1 MEFVRNSDL
10 DLPSDS
16 REKFVQG
23 FNIGTVGLAWTLFV
37 FSAFKYEGVDWF
49 YWLLF
54 TRVFAVLLGA
64 ACLVLWIFRR
74 EKGYQH
80 IDTIFL
86 ITSLYIQGSHGALEA
101 SDSKEF
107 YSYTG
112 IIFLM
117 VALSFRGSFNAWL
130 TRILPISLVP
140 ILVPLFFKSRSM
152 VNSLGGF
159 VDNFSLVIAGV
170 AVGSVVAR
178 INATK
183 HLALRNYVRSQNE
196 LLEERRKALEYQEQ
210 VGRRIQ
216 LELEKARKRIEEE
229 SRFYAMGKLAAQL
242 AHDIRSPLAA
252 LDSVAN
258 TSEPRNGEQGKILR
272 HVAGRIRDIANQL
285 IQTGSV
291 VSGVGSQDCIREN
304 EGVLIEHVANLIETL
319 LSEKRLQYSSRAEIR
334 IEHEEM
340 AGTYGLFC
348 QVRAAEFKRVLS
360 NLIDN
365 AVEAIRG
372 SGQVLIQL
380 FQQERKILIKVI
392 DSGVGIPD
400 ELLPRLAEP
409 GVTFG
414 KLNGSGLGLHHA
426 RRAVGAWGGVLKI
439 ESQLGTGTTVSIIL
453 PKAEP
458 PNWFLQ
464 ELEVPSEGH
473 IIVTDDDSCIH
484 AFWRKRFSAKECGLL
499 NAEIVDCS
507 RPDVLKKWVMENALL
522 VERTRFLV
530 DFEFSGCAETGISLI
545 EDLGIAQQSV
555 LVTSRFDEAAVLE
568 DCGRLGIRILPK
580 PFVSAVPIMI
590 VPADVYS
597 SGTLESMVRGT
608 RQSVG
613 PV

>member
-1 MEFVRNSDL
+1 MEFVQNSDL
-10 DLPSDS
+10 GLLPDT

-37 FSAFKYEGVDWF
+37 FSAFKYEEVEWF
-49 YWLLF
+49 HWLLF
-54 TRVFAVLLGA
+54 TRVFAVFLALV
-64 ACLVLWIFRR
+64 CLVLWFFR
-74 EKGYQH
+74 KGKNYQN

-86 ITSLYIQGSHGALEA
+86 IVSLYIQGSHGALES

-117 VALSFRGSFNAWL
+117 VALSFRGSFKAWL
-130 TRILPISLVP
+130 TRILPISLLP
-140 ILVPLFFKSRSM
+140 ILVPLFFKNRSM
-152 VNSLGGF
+152 VDSVGSF

-170 AVGSVVAR
+170 ALGSVVAR

-183 HLALRNYVRSQNE
+183 HLALRNYVRAQNE
-196 LLEERRKALEYQEQ
+196 LLEERRKALEYQES

-216 LELEKARKRIEEE
+216 LELEKVRKRIEEE

-258 TSEPRNGEQGKILR
+258 TSEPSNGEQGKILR
-272 HVAGRIRDIANQL
+272 NVAGRIRDIANQL

-291 VSGVGSQDCIREN
+291 VSGMGFQNSIREN
-304 EGVLIEHVANLIETL
+304 ERVVTENVASLIETL
-319 LSEKRLQYSSRAEIR
+319 LSEKRLQYSSNATIR
-334 IEHEEM
+334 IEHEVM
-340 AGTYGLFC
+340 AGSYGLFC
-348 QVRAAEFKRVLS
+348 LVKAAEFKRVLS

-372 SGQVLIQL
+372 SGQVLVRLSQH
-380 FQQERKILIKVI
+380 ERRILVKVI
-392 DSGVGIPD
+392 DNGIGISD

-426 RRAVGAWGGVLKI
+426 RRTVGSWGGALKI
-439 ESQLGTGTTVSIIL
+439 ESQLGTGTTVSMIL

-464 ELEVPSEGH
+464 QLDVPSGGF
-473 IIVTDDDSCIH
+473 IIVSDDDPCIH
-484 AFWRKRFSAKECGLL
+484 AFWRKRFSEKECNPL
-499 NAEIVDCS
+499 NSEIVNCS
-507 RPDVLKKWVMENALL
+507 GPDVLKKWVMENALL
-522 VERTRFLV
+522 VERARFLV
-530 DFEFSGCAETGISLI
+530 DFEFSRCSETGIDLI
-545 EDLGIAQQSV
+545 ENLAIARQSV

-568 DCGRLGIRILPK
+568 HCGRLGIRILPK

-590 VPADVYS
+590 MPAEAYS
-597 SGTLESMVRGT
+597 PGIFDGRAARDT
-608 RQSVG
+608 R
-613 PV
+613 